1 MQLPPRIRSSRG
13 SSGQTPTTCQSPVD
27 AAASGFHCRVEAKQA
42 DETGKS
48 LNQAAATIEPGAL
61 THIHDAIDAG
71 FDDQV
76 AFLADFVRIPSVRF
90 QEGPAQDFM
99 ADALRDRGYEVDD
112 WTIALEDLEP
122 LPGFGPI
129 EGDFSRARSVV
140 GTHRPDTVQGRSL
153 ILQGHLDVV
162 PAGPDDMWSDPPF
175 SGVVRDGW
183 MYGRGA
189 GDMKCGTVAAL
200 FALDALRKAGFEP
213 AARLHFQSVIE
224 EESTGLGALSTLQ
237 RGYRAD
243 LAVIPEPSAFRINRA
258 QIGVLWF
265 KLRVR
270 GRPVHVAVA
279 GDGSNA
285 IMASFDVLQALKGLE
300 AEWNARAEKHPV
312 YADVPHPLNLNAGK
326 IRGGDWASSVPAWC
340 EVDCRMGLLPGQ
352 DLDEAKAEIE
362 ARVRAASRDHP
373 FLSNNPPEIVWN
385 GFQAE
390 GYVLGEDADPGLEV
404 MRGAYETVR
413 GKGAKLEENKM
424 TALTDTRF
432 YGLYYGIPS
441 FCFGARAENIHGF
454 DERVDLESVRTLTKV
469 LAVFIARWCG
479 LTRL

>member
-1 MQLPPRIRSSRG
+1 MLLHRETQI
-13 SSGQTPTTCQSPVD
+13 TIEEAVD
-27 AAASGFHCRVEAKQA
+27 SGF
-42 DETGKS
+42 
-48 LNQAAATIEPGAL
+48 
-61 THIHDAIDAG
+61 DAEID
-71 FDDQV
+71 
-76 AFLADFVRIPSVRF
+76 FLSRFVQIPSVRF
-90 QEGPAQDFM
+90 CEGPAQDFI
-99 ADALRDRGYEVDD
+99 ADALRARGYLVDD
-112 WTIALEDLEP
+112 WQIKLEDLAP

-129 EGDFSRARSVV
+129 EGDFSNARSVV
-140 GTHRPDTVQGRSL
+140 GTHHPRSSQGQSL

-162 PAGPDDMWSDPPF
+162 PAGPSEMWQDPPF

-200 FALDALRKAGFEP
+200 FALDAIRQAGFEP
-213 AARLHFQSVIE
+213 AARVHVQSVIE

-243 LAVIPEPSAFRINRA
+243 VAVIPEPSAFHINRA

-265 KLRVR
+265 KLRLR

-285 IMASFDVLQALKGLE
+285 IMAAYDVLAALKLLE
-300 AEWNARAEKHPV
+300 ADWNARAAHDPV

-326 IRGGDWASSVPAWC
+326 IVGGDWASSVPAWC
-340 EVDCRMGLLPGQ
+340 DVDCRMGLLPGM
-352 DLDEAKAEIE
+352 DLSAAKAEIE
-362 ARVRAASRDHP
+362 ACVAAATRDHP
-373 FLSNNPPEIVWN
+373 FLGNNPPEFIWN

-390 GYVLGEDADPGLEV
+390 GYVLGADADPALAV
-404 MRGAYETVR
+404 MQEAYEGVF
-413 GKGAKLEENKM
+413 GADARLAENKM

-441 FCFGARAENIHGF
+441 FCIGARAENIHGF
-454 DERVDLESVRTLTKV
+454 DERVELASICQLTKI
-469 LAVFIARWCG
+469 LAGFIARWCG
-479 LTRL
+479 LNPI